1 MHLDPDNTRTPLIA
15 WGKGVRGPIP
25 NPSTISPLLSSSH
38 DAYSALW
45 ELSDLY
51 RRDVEQADITA
62 LMSALIGTDWP
73 VNSVGVLPDVDGSR
87 PGYLDWSDDDGGSR
101 AEAALTNAKVLLEH
115 YRVKHGDCFC
125 P

>member
-25 NPSTISPLLSSSH
+25 NPSTISPLLPSSH
-38 DAYSALW
+38 DVYSALW
-45 ELSDLY
+45 ELGDLY
-51 RRDVEQADITA
+51 RQDVEQADITA